1 MDAFENLL
9 AASPYGRIA
18 PCRVEALACQRGAGL
33 VFDNLSFEVKPGT
46 ALMVRGANGSGK
58 SSLLRQLAGL
68 LPVAAGRIS
77 HGAAHHHHIHYLG
90 HQDGLKAALSVAE
103 TLAFDAALAGARG
116 GDEAASN
123 IADLLGLA
131 HKQWQFVGDLSAGQ
145 RRRLS
150 LARLLLDPRALWL
163 LDEPFTA
170 LDEAGRALVTA
181 LAQAHLKQG
190 GMMIAASHEALPFA
204 AQEITLGA

>member
-33 VFDNLSFEVKPGT
+33 VFDNLSFAVKPGT

-77 HGAAHHHHIHYLG
+77 HGAALHHHIHYLG

-103 TLAFDAALAGARG
+103 TLAFDAALAGARMA
-116 GDEAASN
+116 DEAASN
-123 IADLLGLA
+123 IAGLLGLA

-190 GMMIAASHEALPFA
+190 GMIIAASHEALPFA
-204 AQEITLGA
+204 TQEITLGA